1 MRDYAKMLKE
11 HSLKATFQRMTI
23 LSALD
28 TMGHANIEEI
38 YETVLKTHPTIS
50 LATVYKNIL
59 TMVQE
64 GVVVEVPIS
73 GGKSKYELKR
83 EEHLHLICKKCGS
96 VSDMPMQESIKE
108 ETEKIARSS
117 SFKPFRRQIN
127 IYGICR
133 NCRDI

>member
-23 LSALD
+23 LSVLD

-38 YETVLKTHPTIS
+38 YETVLKTHPTLS

-73 GGKSKYELKR
+73 GEKSKYELKR
-83 EEHLHLICKKCGS
+83 DEHLHLICKKCGS
-96 VSDMPMQESIKE
+96 VSDMPIEESIKE
-108 ETEKIARSS
+108 ETDKIAKSS
-117 SFKPFRRQIN
+117 SFEPSGRQIN
-127 IYGICR
+127 IYGICES
-133 NCRDI
+133 CRSA